1 MNIKNSCTAKPYSS
15 ECYALEWNN
24 FKSYI
29 LETQVLN
36 SKHPFEA
43 SLSQSYRISTPKKS
57 YMPLVFF

>member
-1 MNIKNSCTAKPYSS
+1 
-15 ECYALEWNN
+15 
-24 FKSYI
+24 SYV

-43 SLSQSYRISTPKKS
+43 SQAQPYRISTPKKS